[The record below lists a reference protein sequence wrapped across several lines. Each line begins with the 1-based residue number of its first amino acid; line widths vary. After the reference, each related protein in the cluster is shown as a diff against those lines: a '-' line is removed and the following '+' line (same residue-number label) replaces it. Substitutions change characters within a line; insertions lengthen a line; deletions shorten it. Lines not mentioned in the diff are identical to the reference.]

1 VVGCSVEAELFMQP
15 ARRAMLTSANV
26 EAIQKTIH
34 RVKVSGDEYF
44 YKTALKTCDTPTL
57 SAYLNKAPLQSM
69 ADEVNRYLAWL
80 DAREKPKKIIFRLTK
95 ITWNG
100 IAPKGW
106 TDGTKIKLFVN
117 GSGDSRNDTDTG
129 NARTG
134 ESTEAGGIRSVTL
147 ENTKQID
154 DVPLVYQVWNVWLG
168 DKELINKRVTFT
180 PEKFLDQ
187 TTHFDGLG
195 GEFTI
200 EVGGVLPKPGL
211 PSWREKPR

>member
-1 VVGCSVEAELFMQP
+1 LEP
-15 ARRAMLTSANV
+15 ARRALLTGANT
-26 EAIQKTIH
+26 EAIQKTILQ
-34 RVKVSGDEYF
+34 VKMRGDEYF
-44 YKTALKTCDTPTL
+44 YETARNTRDTATL
-57 SAYLNKAPLQSM
+57 NAYLNQAPLQTMSNEVSKYRDWQ
-69 ADEVNRYLAWL
+69 DE
-80 DAREKPKKIIFRLTK
+80 REKPRRIIFKLTK
-95 ITWNG
+95 IKWNG

-117 GSGDSRNDTDTG
+117 GSGDSRNSTDTG

-134 ESTEAGGIRSVTL
+134 ESSDASGIRSVTL

-154 DVPLVYQVWNVWLG
+154 DVPIVYQVWNVWWG

-187 TTHFDGLG
+187 TTHLDGIG

-200 EVGGVLPKPGL
+200 EVEGVLPKPDL
-211 PSWREKPR
+211 PSWHQ